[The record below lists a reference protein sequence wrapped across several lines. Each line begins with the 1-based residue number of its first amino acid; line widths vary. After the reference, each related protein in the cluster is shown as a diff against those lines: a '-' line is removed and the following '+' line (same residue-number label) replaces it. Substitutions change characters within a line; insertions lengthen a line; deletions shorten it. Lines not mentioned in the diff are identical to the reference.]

1 MSTEFGE
8 KLQNAILEKAND
20 VDSYTWK
27 LPKTRDTSG
36 TVKQEE
42 IRLMDASTEQLQ
54 SYYSHC
60 QSMLF
65 NKSREHPGRIVLFKD
80 IQNQRQRCG
89 VELFLRYSESMGT
102 SRIAVLDSVKEAI
115 RKNNIAPQDLKHM
128 LLTDFVNTLVEYRG
142 LPIELVME
150 GCLDKLGKFDRRH
163 ITLSFILK
171 QGLWF
176 SKEDLKDL
184 TEKDEE
190 GKEKSKEL
198 VVKERLGLPSSVPIT
213 FNPTGLSYTQF
224 RAIITLKSKK
234 YSEMTTD
241 QLKILRGRILYSL
254 EDSVKKHAEFWLLK
268 KEEIEKVAKVKEIT
282 LNDK

>member
-8 KLQNAILEKAND
+8 KLQSAILEKAND

-27 LPKTRDTSG
+27 LPKTRDDSG
-36 TVKQEE
+36 VVKQQE
-42 IRLMDASTEQLQ
+42 IKLIDVDNEDLQ
-54 SYYSHC
+54 SYYLHC

-65 NKSREHPGRIVLFKD
+65 SKNREHPGRVTLFKD
-80 IQNQRQRCG
+80 IQSQRQRCG
-89 VELFLRYSESMGT
+89 VELFLRYSESVGT
-102 SRIAVLDSVKEAI
+102 SRIAVLDSIKEAI
-115 RKNNIAPQDLKHM
+115 KNNNVSQDDLKHM
-128 LLTDFVNTLVEYRG
+128 VLYDLVNTSVEYRS
-142 LPIELVME
+142 LPIEMVME

-184 TEKDEE
+184 TEKDSE
-190 GKEKSKEL
+190 GKEKNKEII
-198 VVKERLGLPSSVPIT
+198 VKERLGLPSSIPILFT
-213 FNPTGLSYTQF
+213 PTGLSYTQF

-241 QLKILRGRILYSL
+241 QLKILRGRILYAL
-254 EDSVKKHAEFWLLK
+254 EDSVKKHAEFWMS
-268 KEEIEKVAKVKEIT
+268 KEKEIEKVAKVKEIT
-282 LNDK
+282 LRK